1 MSTFESNSKVRYVN
15 ELPTMTQKCENR
27 RTNGSS
33 PGITATV
40 KKLWK
45 SVAVVNEYDCTF
57 LKLIDTVNGRMLPG
71 TIGFASEQRHGDN
84 WKTMRQV
91 IYANLLAFVLTLA
104 YALFISRF
112 LCMYIWFFYLQKAL
126 KNDDSWSTLCQI

>member
-15 ELPTMTQKCENR
+15 ELPTMTRKCENR

-33 PGITATV
+33 PGIKATV

-57 LKLIDTVNGRMLPG
+57 LKLIDTVNDRMLPG

-91 IYANLLAFVLTLA
+91 IYANLLAFVLTLVHL
-104 YALFISRF
+104 LFISRF
-112 LCMYIWFFYLQKAL
+112 LCILGSFISKRH
-126 KNDDSWSTLCQI
+126 